1 MGQIYT
7 RKKDNFDE
15 DEQTMNAT
23 EFVERMI
30 SLNRMPEKIKKENK
44 IESTL

>member
-7 RKKDNFDE
+7 KKKDDYEKDE
-15 DEQTMNAT
+15 RTMNAT
-23 EFVERMI
+23 EFV
-30 SLNRMPEKIKKENK
+30 NRMLSRQPENIKKVDN